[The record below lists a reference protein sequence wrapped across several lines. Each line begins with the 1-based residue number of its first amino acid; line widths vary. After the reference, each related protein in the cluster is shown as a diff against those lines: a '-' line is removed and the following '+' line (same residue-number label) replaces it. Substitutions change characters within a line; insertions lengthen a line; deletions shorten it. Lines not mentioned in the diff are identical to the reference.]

1 MRYIKNI
8 SFQNFFRIFKDKKIR
23 TYYIFIILLI
33 FISTGIL
40 AYKVTDKTFSY
51 SIGDIAKTDIR
62 VPHDIHFIK
71 DAETESQKK
80 IAVQNEKL
88 VFDKD
93 TSVLEEN
100 IKSVDVLFSALIR
113 TSEDTL
119 PLGNPD
125 IDSQLDLLKSRL
137 PKLHN
142 YSDEILKS
150 LLQYDNP
157 RQLKSSVTKMLIY
170 IYDYKGLGVLD
181 NDYTNPLNLDIKAVT
196 IRSGDSP
203 DGDEEVTAVIDD
215 LQTVHN
221 VKIRLFNICYSVA
234 PFLPRETLLAVSA
247 VIRSQLR
254 PNLSFDS
261 EETLRRIDEKLKEI
275 KPVTGLFKK
284 GQTIIREGDT
294 VTNEVLQK
302 IGIINRFAKTSHL
315 NFILG
320 LILLQ
325 LIFLALLSF
334 FSFSYELYYFP
345 DRKGIIV
352 IFSLIMFFMIYVFFA
367 ENFEIAG
374 FSKVSYILLMP
385 IPFITMMI
393 SILYNIYLSL
403 FVALYIIF
411 FALMVVGI
419 DAQSVFLSFSSA
431 IIGTFINLHVDKR
444 SDFFK
449 GGLILGV
456 INSIIIV
463 SIALLENTPWKI
475 ALSNSE
481 LAVASGI
488 LNSILALGIFPIYEH
503 FFDITTK
510 FKLLELSDLNAD
522 IFKKMLLN
530 APGTYNH
537 SLVVSTIAEAACKE
551 INANYMLARVGA
563 FYHDIGKIDD
573 PGIYIENGISDIRA
587 KKMTPTE
594 YSRLIISHVN
604 KGVIMA
610 KKHGLPDSV
619 IDFIREH
626 HGTSMMT
633 FFYHQALE
641 NASGDTSLSVN
652 RNDFQYPGPQ
662 PHSKETAVV
671 MLADSIEAASRS
683 IKDPTQEKIAGM
695 VRKIIYNKL
704 NDGDL
709 DDSGLSMVELKIVQ
723 NVFLTMLFG
732 IFHTRIEYPDSERIK
747 DLEKGVKE
755 IRDEKSAGS

>member
-1 MRYIKNI
+1 MKYTKNI

-23 TYYIFIILLI
+23 FYYIFIILLI
-33 FISTGIL
+33 LLSTGIL
-40 AYKVTDKTFSY
+40 AYKVTDKTYSY
-51 SIGDIAKTDIR
+51 NVGDIAETDIR
-62 VPHDIHFIK
+62 VQRDIHFVK
-71 DAETESQKK
+71 DIETESQKN
-80 IAVQNEKL
+80 IAIQSEKL

-93 TSVLEEN
+93 TSVLEDN
-100 IKSVDVLFSALIR
+100 IKSADILFSAVIKTIEESIPAGAADL
-113 TSEDTL
+113 
-119 PLGNPD
+119 
-125 IDSQLDLLKSRL
+125 DSQLVTLKKRL
-137 PKLHN
+137 PKSQY
-142 YSDEILKS
+142 YSDEILLS
-150 LLQYDNP
+150 LLLYDNP
-157 RQLKSSVTKMLIY
+157 RQLKNSVTKILIY

-181 NDYTNPLNLDIKAVT
+181 YEYTNPLKLDMKAVT

-203 DGDEEVTAVIDD
+203 DAAEEVPAVLDD
-215 LQTVHN
+215 LVTVDN
-221 VKIRLFNICYSVA
+221 VRLRLYNICYSVA
-234 PFLPRETLLAVSA
+234 PFLPQETLLAVSA
-247 VIRSQLR
+247 VIKNYLK
-254 PNLSFDS
+254 PNLSFNS

-275 KPVTGLFKK
+275 KPVTGLLKK

-294 VTNEVLQK
+294 VTNDAIQK
-302 IGIINRFAKTSHL
+302 IAIINKYAKTSHV
-315 NFILG
+315 NFIMG

-325 LIFLALLSF
+325 IIFVALLSF
-334 FSFSYELYYFP
+334 FTFSYELYYFP

-352 IFSLIMFFMIYVFFA
+352 ICSLILFFMIYAFFV
-367 ENFEIAG
+367 ENFEMAET
-374 FSKVSYILLMP
+374 SKVSYILLMP

-403 FVALYIIF
+403 FVALYIVF
-411 FALMVVGI
+411 FALMIVGI
-419 DAQSVFLSFSSA
+419 DTQSVFLAFSSA
-431 IIGTFINLHVDKR
+431 VMGTFINLHVDKR

-463 SIALLENTPWKI
+463 AIALIENTPWKI
-475 ALSNSE
+475 VFTNSE

-537 SLVVSTIAEAACKE
+537 SLVVSTLAEAACKE
-551 INANYMLARVGA
+551 IDANYMLARVGA
-563 FYHDIGKIDD
+563 FYHDIGKIND

-587 KKMTPTE
+587 KRMTPTE
-594 YSRLIISHVN
+594 YSRLIISHVS
-604 KGVIMA
+604 KGVVMA
-610 KKHGLPDSV
+610 KKHGLPESV
-619 IDFIREH
+619 IDFIKEH
-626 HGTSMMT
+626 HGTSTMT

-641 NASGDTSLSVN
+641 NASGSTSTIVN
-652 RNDFQYPGPQ
+652 RSDFQYPGPQ
-662 PHSKETAVV
+662 PHSKESAVV

-683 IKDPTQEKIAGM
+683 IKDPTKEKIEGM

-709 DDSGLSMVELKIVQ
+709 DDSGLSMVELKVVQ
-723 NVFLTMLFG
+723 NVFLRMLLG

-747 DLEKGVKE
+747 DLEKEAQEVKHV
-755 IRDEKSAGS
+755 